1 MNCERQIEI
10 TPKEAQTII
19 EAFKVW
25 EGQGMS
31 QPIWAIA
38 ESIHNKI
45 ESISEQ
51 EDNKETQL
59 CTLCHVLEGDGS
71 CCGCLEI
78 QRDQGRYEGLWGDDQ

>member
-1 MNCERQIEI
+1 MNCERQIEL

-19 EAFKVW
+19 KAFNVW

-45 ESISEQ
+45 ESISKQ
-51 EDNKETQL
+51 EDVREN
-59 CTLCHVLEGDGS
+59 VMGDNDES
-71 CCGCLEI
+71 
-78 QRDQGRYEGLWGDDQ
+78 